1 MNPLSSRV
9 PIPARAGPAGAGRYS
24 TERDL
29 VLSDSDFARIRELIY
44 RRAGIVLAEHKKD
57 MVYSRVG
64 RRVRQ
69 HGMVRF
75 HDYLAKLEQ
84 ESGGPEWE
92 AFTNALTTNLTAF
105 FRESH
110 HFPLLADLVRDRRG
124 PIRIWSAGAST
135 GEEPYSIVMALTEVL
150 GDKADFQVLATD
162 IDTEALDRAR
172 RGIYP
177 MDQVGKLEEQRRKR
191 FFQKGSG
198 ARSGFAR
205 VRPEVAARVR
215 FETLNLVAPKWP
227 MADRFDAIFCRNV
240 MIYFD
245 KGTQA
250 RILDR
255 FAPLMKQD
263 GLLFAGHSES
273 FSYISD
279 RFRLRG
285 QTVYTLATR

>member
-1 MNPLSSRV
+1 
-9 PIPARAGPAGAGRYS
+9 
-24 TERDL
+24 
-29 VLSDSDFARIRELIY
+29 
-44 RRAGIVLAEHKKD
+44 
-57 MVYSRVG
+57 MVYSRIG
-64 RRVRQ
+64 RRVRK
-69 HGMVRF
+69 HGLVRF
-75 HDYLAKLEQ
+75 QDYLAKLEQ
-84 ESGGPEWE
+84 DSGGPEWE

-110 HFPLLADLVRDRRG
+110 HFPLLADLVRERRG
-124 PIRIWSAGAST
+124 PVRVWSAGAST
-135 GEEPYSIVMALTEVL
+135 GEEPYSIAMALTEVL

-177 MDQVGKLEEQRRKR
+177 MDQVGKLDERRRKR

-215 FETLNLVAPKWP
+215 FQTLNLVAPKWP
-227 MADRFDAIFCRNV
+227 VEDRFDAIFCRNV

-255 FAPLMKQD
+255 FAPLVKHD

-273 FSYISD
+273 FSYISE

-285 QTVYTLATR
+285 QTVYTLADR

>member
-9 PIPARAGPAGAGRYS
+9 PIPAPAGPAGAGRYS

>member
-9 PIPARAGPAGAGRYS
+9 PIPAPAGPAGAGRYS

-177 MDQVGKLEEQRRKR
+177 MDQVGKLDEQRRKR